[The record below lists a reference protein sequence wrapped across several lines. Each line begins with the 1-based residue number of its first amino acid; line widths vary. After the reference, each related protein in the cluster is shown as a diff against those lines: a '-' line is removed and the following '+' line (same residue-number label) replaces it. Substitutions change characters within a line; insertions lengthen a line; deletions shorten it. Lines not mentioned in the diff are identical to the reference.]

1 MKTLWTVFIQRV
13 NFCPEKTT
21 KQGADVA
28 KLKRE
33 SGVSKTLNAAWVRP
47 FLFLIFIV
55 VAWDLTIRVF
65 RIPAYQIPA
74 PGDVVAV
81 LWTDWPEL
89 LRQALATT
97 HAPNFGFLLLELFGV
112 SLPMLISRLQTSV

>member
-33 SGVSKTLNAAWVRP
+33 SGVSKALNAAWLRP
-47 FLFLIFIV
+47 FLFLLFIV

-74 PGDVVAV
+74 PGDVVAG
-81 LWTDWPEL
+81 LWARLAGTPPGAWAAPLPPLFRLPRSRRFWP
-89 LRQALATT
+89 
-97 HAPNFGFLLLELFGV
+97 
-112 SLPMLISRLQTSV
+112 S